1 MNVMH
6 GEVSFRRGFWL
17 NQILP
22 RVRPARFIGYMISK
36 FVVLLTAL
44 AFFGGPL
51 HSHAFVTGAIKI
63 WPKEVPG
70 ETAPIGEEKDTSDEK
85 SRKVAGKHVT
95 RLGNVSQ
102 PTITVYRPAKD
113 KDTGAAVIVCP
124 GGGYSILAYDLEGSE
139 ICEWLNSLGVTG
151 VLLKY
156 RVPKRPG
163 LEKHTAALQDAQRAV
178 GLVRSRAAEWGIDP
192 QRIGILGFSAG
203 GHLAAAS
210 CNNYDKRTYEPVDDA
225 DKVSCRPDF
234 AVLVYPAYLTVKEQG
249 DKIAPELPITANS
262 PQTFLVMTQDDG
274 VRVESA
280 LFYYLAL
287 KQAKVP
293 AELHLYPTGGH
304 GYGLRPSEHG
314 VSTWP
319 QRAAEWMKMRGLLK
333 AK

>member
-1 MNVMH
+1 VPADAFH
-6 GEVSFRRGFWL
+6 RRMTTNL
-17 NQILP
+17 
-22 RVRPARFIGYMISK
+22 RF
-36 FVVLLTAL
+36 LLAAL
-44 AFFGGPL
+44 IACAAPPC
-51 HSHAFVTGAIKI
+51 SIAAAPVPIKL

-70 ETAPIGEEKDTSDEK
+70 EKAPIGEEKDTSTEK
-85 SRKVAGKHVT
+85 SNKVAGKHVI

-124 GGGYSILAYDLEGSE
+124 GGGYNILAYDLEGSE

-178 GLVRSRAAEWGIDP
+178 GLVRSRAAEWGLDP

-203 GHLAAAS
+203 GHLAATA
-210 CNNYDKRTYEPVDDA
+210 CNNYEKRSYEAVDEA
-225 DKVSCRPDF
+225 DKASCRPDF
-234 AVLVYPAYLTVKEQG
+234 AVLIYPAYLTVKEQG
-249 DKIAPELPITANS
+249 DKVASELPVTANT

-314 VSTWP
+314 VTTWP
-319 QRAAEWMKMRGLLK
+319 LRAAEWMKTRGLLK